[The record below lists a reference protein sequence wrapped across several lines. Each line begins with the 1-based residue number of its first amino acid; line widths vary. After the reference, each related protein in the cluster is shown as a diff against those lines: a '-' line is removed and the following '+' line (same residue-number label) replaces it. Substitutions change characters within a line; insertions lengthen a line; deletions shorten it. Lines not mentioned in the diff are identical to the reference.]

1 METQPPGGRGQ
12 TALVT
17 GAAGFIGY
25 HLCARLLSEGWQVIG
40 LDSMSD
46 YYDVSLKERRRGMLL
61 QNAGFRFEHGAV
73 ETPGLLDRL
82 FEETAPSLVVHLAA
96 QAGVRYSIEAPET
109 YVEANLIGT
118 FRLLEA
124 MRAHP
129 PRHAFLASTSSVYG
143 ANAKMPY
150 AEDDKADSQMSFYAA
165 TKKANE
171 AMAHSYAHLFG
182 VPITMF
188 RFFTVYGPWGRPD
201 MALFKFTKA
210 ILEGQAIDVYNHG
223 DMQRDFT
230 YIDDLVES
238 IVRLVPCA
246 PSPEARQTGD
256 SLSEV
261 APFRILNIG
270 NAQPVRLLEFIEA
283 IESATGREAH
293 KNMMEMQPGDVA
305 ATWATTDLLQ
315 ALTGYRPSTPVTDGV
330 AKFVEWY
337 RGYYQV

>member
-1 METQPPGGRGQ
+1 
-12 TALVT
+12 
-17 GAAGFIGY
+17 
-25 HLCARLLSEGWQVIG
+25 
-40 LDSMSD
+40 
-46 YYDVSLKERRRGMLL
+46 
-61 QNAGFRFEHGAV
+61 
-73 ETPGLLDRL
+73 
-82 FEETAPSLVVHLAA
+82 
-96 QAGVRYSIEAPET
+96 
-109 YVEANLIGT
+109 
-118 FRLLEA
+118 
-124 MRAHP
+124 
-129 PRHAFLASTSSVYG
+129 
-143 ANAKMPY
+143 
-150 AEDDKADSQMSFYAA
+150 
-165 TKKANE
+165 
-171 AMAHSYAHLFG
+171 
-182 VPITMF
+182 
-188 RFFTVYGPWGRPD
+188 
-201 MALFKFTKA
+201 
-210 ILEGQAIDVYNHG
+210 
-223 DMQRDFT
+223 MQRDFT